1 MSTPDETVDKT
12 GSEHINDMVS
22 ETALRPYYENDPAT
36 LTREGLK
43 AFVEAQRLN
52 RALFIKEKKR

>member
-1 MSTPDETVDKT
+1 MSTSDETVDKT
-12 GSEHINDMVS
+12 GPELIDIMVQ
-22 ETALRPYYENDPAT
+22 ETALQPYFEQDPAT